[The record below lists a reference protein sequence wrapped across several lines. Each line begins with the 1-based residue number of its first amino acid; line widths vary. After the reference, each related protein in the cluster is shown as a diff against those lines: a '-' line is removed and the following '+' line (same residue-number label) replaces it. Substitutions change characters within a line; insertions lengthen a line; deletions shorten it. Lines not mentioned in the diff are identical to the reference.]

1 MYKRKDWVFLR
12 RGQGASG
19 DNSSSSSESSEESRP
34 ESDDSASDSEEIE
47 SSMED
52 SEELSDEE
60 EDGSILELAEEDFS
74 AEEEEPGNME
84 EGLQEQLELW
94 YDSGSK
100 GKVEKG
106 QALMCTICKGKRLL
120 LNSVVLYQHVESKIH
135 KKMLSS
141 SEFSGEELIKY
152 ISYAKTRDENA
163 IFETDAETHAERLE
177 RIKTLADKPQT
188 KGSKTVKKRKPRP
201 GKRQRES
208 LKKQRDSA

>member
-19 DNSSSSSESSEESRP
+19 DTSSSSGSSEESRP
-34 ESDDSASDSEEIE
+34 ESDDSGSDSEEIE

-52 SEELSDEE
+52 SEVLSEEE
-60 EDGSILELAEEDFS
+60 EDGSISELEEEDVS
-74 AEEEEPGNME
+74 AQEEEPGEVE

-100 GKVEKG
+100 GKVKKG
-106 QALMCTICKGKRLL
+106 KALMCTICKGKRLL
-120 LNSVVLYQHVESKIH
+120 LNSVMLYQHVESKIH

-141 SEFSGEELIKY
+141 CEFSGKDLVEY
-152 ISYAKTRDENA
+152 ISYAKAGDEKA
-163 IFETDAETHAERLE
+163 LETDVETHAERLE

-188 KGSKTVKKRKPRP
+188 KGSKNSKKRKPRP
-201 GKRQRES
+201 GKRQRQS
-208 LKKQRDSA
+208 LKQQIDSA